1 MNVFFEE
8 DGSFK
13 IASIMTETQ
22 GSMQI
27 ESASGKRSKIKTN
40 NVLLRVELPLA
51 GFMDAA
57 NKEAETLEIDFLW
70 ECCSGGDF
78 EQEFCFEDFAKEY
91 YGRNPTPIEAA
102 AIVIKLHSAP
112 VYFNRKGKGRYKA
125 APAEILKAAL
135 AGLEKKRLLA
145 EKMAGFVVQLK
156 LHQMPD
162 ELKQK
167 LDMLL
172 YEPDKNA
179 MEYKV
184 LDAAANE
191 LHLSHLKLLQACGA
205 IPSAHDFHLGA
216 FLREYFAKGT
226 DFIGLDFNAEEI
238 AEVLADLH
246 LADTEAFSIDD
257 STTTEI
263 DDAFSIKRLSDDITQ
278 VGIHIA
284 APALGIAVDSAL
296 DKEVMQR
303 LSTVYMPGNKITM
316 LPESAIRPFSLDAG
330 KIKPV
335 LSLYLH
341 VAVNADGDFTV
352 TQRDTKVELIKIADN
367 LRHDTLEPFFN
378 ETTLEADSGHPYWEK
393 LLFLFHLAESLEK
406 VRGKYDPTKPAQ
418 IDHNFYVK
426 DGIVSIVGRRR
437 GSPMD
442 KLVAELMIEANNQWG
457 ALLAAHDI
465 PGLYRAQTG
474 GKVFM
479 TTKAEPHQGLGVAQ
493 YAWSTSPLRRAVDL
507 INQRQLISVVQNLA
521 PEYPKN
527 SEALTMHMRNFEQT
541 HKNYNEF
548 QTRME
553 RYWCLQYMI
562 QEDIKESLA
571 TVWRENL
578 VWLDCVPYMT
588 KVYGLPDLKPGT
600 RVHLQVQE
608 VDTLMMELRTKFLNV
623 IDEPVASTSALPNM
637 DLIESE
643 NGDIETLVETKCEI
657 DNAKENNAEAIQES
671 IHTAKTEDMVQESKV
686 D

>member
-8 DGSFK
+8 DGNFK

-27 ESASGKRSKIKTN
+27 ESVSGKRSKIKTS
-40 NVLLRVELPLA
+40 NVLLRVEMPLT
-51 GFMDAA
+51 GFLESA
-57 NKEAETLEIDFLW
+57 NSEAETLDIDFLW
-70 ECCSGGDF
+70 ECCSGTDF
-78 EQEFCFEDFAKEY
+78 EHEFGFEEFAQDY
-91 YGRNPTPIEAA
+91 YGRKPTSIEAA
-102 AIVIKLHSAP
+102 AVAIKLHSAP

-125 APAEILKAAL
+125 ALPEILKAAL

-145 EKMAGFVVQLK
+145 EKMAGFVMQIK
-156 LHQMPD
+156 AHQMPD
-162 ELKQK
+162 ELLQK

-184 LDAAANE
+184 LDTAANE
-191 LHLSHLKLLQACGA
+191 LHLSHLKLLQICGA
-205 IPSAHDFHLGA
+205 LPSAHDFHLGA
-216 FLREYFAKGT
+216 FLREYFAKGA
-226 DFIGLDFNAEEI
+226 DFNEAEFTDQISSELS
-238 AEVLADLH
+238 AELPLAD
-246 LADTEAFSIDD
+246 AEAFSIDD

-263 DDAFSIKRLSDDITQ
+263 DDAFSIKQLADGITR

-284 APALGIAVDSAL
+284 APALGIAVDSPL
-296 DKEVMQR
+296 DKVVMQR

-316 LPESAIRPFSLDAG
+316 LPEVAIRPFSLDAG
-330 KIKPV
+330 EIKPV

-341 VAVNADGDFTV
+341 VGSDFTI

-378 ETTLEADSGHPYWEK
+378 ETTLEADSGHPYWAK
-393 LLFLFHLAESLEK
+393 LLFLFNLAESLEK
-406 VRGKYDPTKPAQ
+406 ARGKYDPTKPAQ
-418 IDHNFYVK
+418 IDHNFYVT

-457 ALLAAHDI
+457 ALLAAHDV

-507 INQRQLISVVQNLA
+507 INQRQIISVVQNVE
-521 PEYPKN
+521 PDYPQN
-527 SEALTMHMRNFEQT
+527 SEALTTHMRNFEQT
-541 HKNYNEF
+541 YKAYSEF

-562 QEDIKESLA
+562 QEEIKESQA

-600 RVHLQVQE
+600 RVNLQVQE
-608 VDTLMMELRTKFLNV
+608 VDTLMMELRTKFLKV
-623 IDEPVASTSALPNM
+623 IDEPATLEAVMSDMALI
-637 DLIESE
+637 DRE
-643 NGDIETLVETKCEI
+643 NVEVDIDVDVDVEVI
-657 DNAKENNAEAIQES
+657 AEAN
-671 IHTAKTEDMVQESKV
+671 TEEGSAA
-686 D
+686 